1 MNTADKHY
9 KLINSKTDYVIYYHS
24 LSADLT
30 TEQIKAEL
38 ERIKEQVASSN
49 GIYNGTLYW
58 EEVKK

>member
-30 TEQIKAEL
+30 AEEIKAEL
-38 ERIKEQVASSN
+38 EQIKARVATSN

-58 EEVKK
+58 EEVKQ